1 MLTVGTVAPDFSLLD
16 QNGVAH
22 TLSEYRGKTLV
33 LYFYPKDSTSGCTK
47 QACEFSRLAQEYAQK
62 GAVIVG
68 VSKDSVASHK
78 KFETKNELSFTLR
91 SDPELTT
98 LQAYDVGKE
107 KKCAG
112 KVSMGTLRTTYVI
125 DPEGVVAR
133 AYDKVKAAENPAQ
146 VLADL

>member
-68 VSKDSVASHK
+68 V
-78 KFETKNELSFTLR
+78 
-91 SDPELTT
+91 TT
-98 LQAYDVGKE
+98 YSR
-107 KKCAG
+107 CAG
-112 KVSMGTLRTTYVI
+112 AGRSRVDDVA
-125 DPEGVVAR
+125 GVRRLERKEMRGQGLDGNVENDVCDRSRRRGRAR
-133 AYDKVKAAENPAQ
+133 VR
-146 VLADL
+146 